1 MEFKIIET
9 TDNKFLGVLIEKEL
23 LIKGNEIVLCDFTFE
38 IDDIIETTSMIKIS
52 NANYIITLEGN
63 GE

>member
-23 LIKGNEIVLCDFTFE
+23 LIKGNEIVLGDFTFE